1 MLPFHFIR
9 SRIGL
14 YHRLI
19 KITDTTLDVVI
30 SGFGCNSFT
39 FTLRQK
45 PRGVSRRQREP
56 VLRRLRETPLGV
68 CLRVIM
74 NEFHPELVNT
84 TSIVLFIIFINLWSN
99 LLKFNFFDKIV
110 QVVFQFT
117 PVQQSSTKK

>member
-68 CLRVIM
+68 FPQGYNERV
-74 NEFHPELVNT
+74 
-84 TSIVLFIIFINLWSN
+84 
-99 LLKFNFFDKIV
+99 
-110 QVVFQFT
+110 
-117 PVQQSSTKK
+117 SSRTCKYDIYCPIYHFY